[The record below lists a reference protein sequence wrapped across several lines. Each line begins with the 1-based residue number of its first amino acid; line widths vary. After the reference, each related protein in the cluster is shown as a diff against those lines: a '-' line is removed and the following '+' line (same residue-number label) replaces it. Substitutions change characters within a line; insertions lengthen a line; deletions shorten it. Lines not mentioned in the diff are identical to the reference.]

1 MSISLTLTNL
11 TTNTSRSITSIIDG
25 DTYSWRIDD
34 SLDSGVLMYTDNNL
48 TPVEPFTLATI
59 TFGDGGVSESMWVA
73 EDSVVLVSKMSATK
87 TYQHTLKLIE
97 LTKILEKIVVTGLC
111 MTPTEY
117 KLNTQLYANL
127 KAQFS
132 AAINK
137 INVQLNN
144 IELNAASNYDINNF
158 MINAPSET
166 FIFNNATA
174 REILDEICSA
184 IDSRIYVSEAAI
196 VAGKLRL
203 NLKYQ
208 RMIPTTSVVLGEDT
222 HHTLISES
230 ASNSVESYAGEVV
243 SHVESAQSQ
252 NEIRFQDTFKANDA
266 IATSNNRVMSLPY
279 AIQYPTAFR
288 IKSTAAKISVK
299 GTYYVA
305 GDSSA
310 HYITRDITSASGAD
324 TRAWFDALDYFV
336 DYEYWQTL
344 SLSDQQKTLYYQRGQ
359 AEVDV
364 SRTYKSLIVTKSVF
378 TTMFTE
384 LLNNWYTANASAIQD
399 YMAYEAQHATPAG
412 TLTSINKESVT
423 TGDIDDIIFDI
434 AYIGEIEGLATSV
447 KQADRTFFERDL
459 MVVDG
464 QRASVIDIERYGQ
477 NLKGKID
484 RLGNNLF
491 YIDCNVD
498 NYDYILPLMTKL
510 TDYDNGIIYQVD
522 ISRHTDR
529 ETWYEVRYYIAK
541 DFNNLNERIA
551 LRKEKR
557 IYAIPTKGYQVILPD
572 RETVVI
578 DNYNPSHNSISL
590 GATSTDQRATTCWT
604 IMQVAMG
611 GTGIVSNA
619 FVKSDINDGAGAAVY
634 ENFVLPVTGYGS
646 GNTINL
652 VCKFYDNA
660 SAGLSIDTSSYG
672 GINWLGGKKVCY
684 NKYTNDYGYAKNPKV
699 EWGYFPNE
707 RTTQGV
713 KAQPKLLLSGTGAE
727 TTGTYFKSEYTGFR
741 KDPSEAL
748 CFQKIIRVETGKPS
762 VIIGRFVDYN
772 SIFQDFSN
780 KNIYL
785 YYQTTDRSPYQL
797 GDKKVRYDT
806 LNGDTRISLL
816 GAMGVEGQY
825 YISLV
830 KNNLNNVDK
839 YNMAIGDEDGNMFIA
854 SNGLC
859 SSSTLFTFYKK
870 ESIG

>member
-11 TTNTSRSITSIIDG
+11 TTNTSSTITSIIDG

-34 SLDSGVLMYTDNNL
+34 SLDSGVLMYTDNSL
-48 TPVEPFTLATI
+48 TPIEPFTLATI
-59 TFGDGGVSESMWVA
+59 MFDNGVTESMWVA
-73 EDSVVLVSKMSATK
+73 EDSVALVSKMSATK
-87 TYQHTLKLIE
+87 TYQHTLKLVE
-97 LTKILEKIVVTGLC
+97 LTKILEKLVITGLC

-117 KLNTQLYANL
+117 KLDTQLYANL

-144 IELNAASNYDINNF
+144 IELNAASNYDIDNL
-158 MINAPSET
+158 MLYALPET

-174 REILDEICSA
+174 REILDDICSA
-184 IDSRIYVSEAAI
+184 IDSRVYVSEAAI

-203 NLKYQ
+203 NLKYM
-208 RMIPTTSVVLGEDT
+208 RMIPTTSVVLGNDT

-230 ASNSVESYAGEVV
+230 ASNSVESYAGEVI
-243 SHVESAQSQ
+243 SHIESAQSQ

-266 IATSNNRVMSLPY
+266 IATSSNRVMSLPY
-279 AIQYPTAFR
+279 AIQYPTSFK
-288 IKSTAAKISVK
+288 IKSTTAYVSIK
-299 GTYYVA
+299 GTYYIA
-305 GDSSA
+305 GDSAA
-310 HYITRDITSASGAD
+310 HTFTNNLISISGTSTRG
-324 TRAWFDALDYFV
+324 WFDALDYFV

-378 TTMFTE
+378 STMFTD
-384 LLNNWYTANASAIQD
+384 LLNAWYTENESAIF
-399 YMAYEAQHATPAG
+399 EAMKPTAQASGG
-412 TLTSINKESVT
+412 TLTSVQKTGVYA
-423 TGDIDDIIFDI
+423 GDIDDIIFDI
-434 AYIGEIEGLATSV
+434 AYVGQVEGLATSI

-459 MVVDG
+459 MVIDG

-498 NYDYILPLMTKL
+498 NYNYILPLMTKL

-529 ETWYEVRYYIAK
+529 DTWYEVRYYIAK

-590 GATSTDQRATTCWT
+590 GSTSSEQRATTCWS
-604 IMQVAMG
+604 IMQSAMG
-611 GTGIVSNA
+611 GTGIVANA

-684 NKYTNDYGYAKNPKV
+684 NKYTNDYGFAKNPKV

-806 LNGDTRISLL
+806 INGDTRVSLL

>member
-11 TTNTSRSITSIIDG
+11 TTNTSSTITSIIDG

-34 SLDSGVLMYTDNNL
+34 SLDSGVLMYIDNNL

-59 TFGDGGVSESMWVA
+59 TFDNGSSEKMWVA
-73 EDSVVLVSKMSATK
+73 EDSVQMVSKIGNNKS
-87 TYQHTLKLIE
+87 YQHTLKLIE

-111 MTPTEY
+111 MTPTDKEFGTPMY
-117 KLNTQLYANL
+117 NNL
-127 KAQFS
+127 QAQFTKCLE
-132 AAINK
+132 K
-137 INVQLNN
+137 INIQSGNVRL
-144 IELNAASNYDINNF
+144 ETINNF
-158 MINAPSET
+158 DSSYLMYRSDVET
-166 FIFNNATA
+166 FIFNNSTA

-184 IDSRIYVSEAAI
+184 VDSRVVVED
-196 VAGKLRL
+196 VVL
-203 NLKYQ
+203 NYTPTMLVVKVNYM
-208 RMIPTTSVVLGEDT
+208 RMTPTTEVVLGEDT

-243 SHVESAQSQ
+243 SYVESALNG
-252 NEIRFQDTFKANDA
+252 NEIRLQDTFKANDA

-279 AIQYPTAFR
+279 AIQYPTKFYLKSVGEYKMR
-288 IKSTAAKISVK
+288 INYEVTTST
-299 GTYYVA
+299 GTTVYNK
-305 GDSSA
+305 
-310 HYITRDITSASGAD
+310 DIDLSNK
-324 TRAWFDALDYFV
+324 WFDALDYFV

-344 SLSDQQKTLYYQRGQ
+344 SLTDQQKTLYYQRGQ

-364 SRTYKSLIVTKSVF
+364 SRTYKALIVTRSVISNLF
-378 TTMFTE
+378 V
-384 LLNNWYTANASAIQD
+384 Q
-399 YMAYEAQHATPAG
+399 
-412 TLTSINKESVT
+412 LTNKEFNDNYDYYKQLIYDTEYIYGTVDNLTINQYTVPQSL
-423 TGDIDDIIFDI
+423 DDLVYDI
-434 AYIGEIEGLATSV
+434 AYVGEIEGLATSV
-447 KQADRTFFERDL
+447 KQADRTFFERNL

-464 QRASVIDIERYGQ
+464 QRANVIDIERYGQ

-484 RLGNNLF
+484 RLGNNLV

-498 NYDYILPLMTKL
+498 SYSNILPLMTKL
-510 TDYDNGIIYQVD
+510 TDYDNGVIYQVD
-522 ISRHTDR
+522 ISRHTDS

-578 DNYNPSHNSISL
+578 DNYQADHNSISL
-590 GATSTDQRATTCWT
+590 GATSSDQRATTCWG
-604 IMQVAMG
+604 IMQAAMG

-619 FVKSDINDGAGAAVY
+619 FVKVDIDPDAGLDY
-634 ENFVLPVTGYGS
+634 QNFVLPVTGYGS
-646 GNTINL
+646 GNTINF

-684 NKYTNDYGYAKNPKV
+684 NKYTNDYGYAENPTV
-699 EWGYFPNE
+699 DWGYFPNE

-727 TTGTYFKSEYTGFR
+727 TTGTYFKSDYTGFK

-748 CFQKIIRVETGKPS
+748 CFQKIIRIETAKPS
-762 VIIGRFVDYN
+762 IIIGRFVDYN
-772 SIFQDFSN
+772 SLYQDFSN
-780 KNIYL
+780 KNIYI
-785 YYQTTDRSPYQL
+785 YYQTTDRDPYKL
-797 GDKKVRYDT
+797 GDKKVRYNT
-806 LNGDTRISLL
+806 LNGDTRVSLL

-839 YNMAIGDEDGNMFIA
+839 YNIAIGDEDGNMFIA

-859 SSSTLFTFYKK
+859 SGSTLFTFYKK

>member
-34 SLDSGVLMYTDNNL
+34 SLDSGVLMYIDNDL

-59 TFGDGGVSESMWVA
+59 TFDNGSSEKMWVA
-73 EDSVVLVSKMSATK
+73 EDSVQMVSKIGNNKS
-87 TYQHTLKLIE
+87 YQHTLKLIE
-97 LTKILEKIVVTGLC
+97 LTKILEKIVITGLC
-111 MTPTEY
+111 MTPTDKEFGTPMY
-117 KLNTQLYANL
+117 NNL
-127 KAQFS
+127 QAQFTKCLE
-132 AAINK
+132 K
-137 INVQLNN
+137 INIQSGNVRL
-144 IELNAASNYDINNF
+144 ETINNF
-158 MINAPSET
+158 DSSYLMYRSDVET
-166 FIFNNATA
+166 FIFNNSTA

-184 IDSRIYVSEAAI
+184 VDSRV
-196 VAGKLRL
+196 VVDDVVL
-203 NLKYQ
+203 NYTPTMLVVKVNYM
-208 RMIPTTSVVLGEDT
+208 RMTPTTEVVLGEDT

-230 ASNSVESYAGEVV
+230 ASNSVESYAGEVF
-243 SHVESAQSQ
+243 SHVESALSG

-279 AIQYPTAFR
+279 AIQYPTSFK
-288 IKSTAAKISVK
+288 IKSTTAYVSVK
-299 GTYYVA
+299 GTYYIA
-305 GDSSA
+305 GDSATHTFTTNLISVGS
-310 HYITRDITSASGAD
+310 TSA
-324 TRAWFDALDYFV
+324 RAWFDALDYFV

-378 TTMFTE
+378 STMFTD
-384 LLNNWYTANASAIQD
+384 LLNDWYTANESEIFEALKPTAQASG
-399 YMAYEAQHATPAG
+399 G
-412 TLTSINKESVT
+412 TLTSVQKTGVYS
-423 TGDIDDIIFDI
+423 GDIDDIIFDI
-434 AYIGEIEGLATSV
+434 AYVGEIEGLATSV
-447 KQADRTFFERDL
+447 KQADRTFFERNL

-477 NLKGKID
+477 NLKGKIN
-484 RLGNNLF
+484 RLGNNLV

-498 NYDYILPLMTKL
+498 SYSNILPLMTKL
-510 TDYDNGIIYQVD
+510 TDYDNGVIYQVD
-522 ISRHTDR
+522 ISRHTDS

-578 DNYNPSHNSISL
+578 DNYQADHNSISL
-590 GATSTDQRATTCWT
+590 GATSADQRATTCWS
-604 IMQVAMG
+604 IMQAAMG

-619 FVKSDINDGAGAAVY
+619 FVKVDIDPDAGLDY
-634 ENFVLPVTGYGS
+634 QNFVLPVTGYGS
-646 GNTINL
+646 GNTINF

-684 NKYTNDYGYAKNPKV
+684 NKYTNDYGYTENPTV

-727 TTGTYFKSEYTGFR
+727 TTGTYFKSDYIGFK

-748 CFQKIIRVETGKPS
+748 CFQKIIRIETAKPS
-762 VIIGRFVDYN
+762 IIIGRFVDYN
-772 SIFQDFSN
+772 SLYQDFSN
-780 KNIYL
+780 KNIYI
-785 YYQTTDRSPYQL
+785 YYQTTDRDPYKL
-797 GDKKVRYDT
+797 GDKKVRYNT
-806 LNGDTRISLL
+806 LNGDTRVSVL
-816 GAMGVEGQY
+816 GAMGVEGEN

-839 YNMAIGDEDGNMFIA
+839 YNIAIGDEDGNMFIA

-859 SSSTLFTFYKK
+859 SGSTLFTFYKK